1 MGLINFEGK
10 QIAFFDHQPD
20 SADRG
25 RGEGEGLPI
34 VLLHGF
40 LEDSRLWDEWLPLLP
55 ARRYVCIDLPG
66 AGSSGLT
73 EGLTIESMAEV
84 VAKVV
89 EHLGL
94 DKFILTGHSMGGYV
108 ALAYAEKWGEKL
120 AGLCMFH
127 SHPFADSEE
136 KKAGRL
142 KAIEF
147 IHTNGH
153 VIYVRQTI
161 PQLFIYDFSK
171 GYQSEVNALIHN
183 AVQFQPEAIIAAL
196 NAMRQRPDRS
206 EVLRNIGCPVL
217 MLIGQHDT
225 AVPLELSMAMT
236 HLPSQGIIHIF
247 PTVGH
252 MGMFSASRET
262 AKAFREFLA
271 EI

>member
-1 MGLINFEGK
+1 MEQTIFQGK
-10 QIAFFDHQPD
+10 QIAYFDNKT
-20 SADRG
+20 
-25 RGEGEGLPI
+25 GEGLPV

-55 ARRYVCIDLPG
+55 ARRFVRIDLPG
-66 AGSSGLT
+66 CGSSELT
-73 EGLTIESMAEV
+73 DDLTIESMAEA
-84 VAKVV
+84 VATVV
-89 EHLGL
+89 EHLKL
-94 DKFILTGHSMGGYV
+94 QKFILIAHSMGGYV
-108 ALAYAEKWGEKL
+108 ALAFAEKWSEKL

-127 SHPFADSEE
+127 SHPFADTEE

-171 GYQSEVNALIHN
+171 GYQSEVNGLIHN
-183 AVQFQPEAIIAAL
+183 AVQFKPEAIIAAI

-225 AVPLELSMAMT
+225 AVPLELSMAMS
-236 HLPSQGIIHIF
+236 HLPSQGVIHVF

-262 AKAFREFLA
+262 AKAFREFLS
-271 EI
+271 ELVSG

>member
-1 MGLINFEGK
+1 MEQVTFQGK
-10 QIAFFDHQPD
+10 LIAFYDHNP
-20 SADRG
+20 SKNKEAD
-25 RGEGEGLPI
+25 ELPV

-55 ARRYVCIDLPG
+55 SRRFICIDLPG
-66 AGSSGLT
+66 FGNSELTDNLTMAG
-73 EGLTIESMAEV
+73 MAES
-84 VAKVV
+84 VATVI
-89 EHLGL
+89 EHLAL
-94 DKFILTGHSMGGYV
+94 DRFILTGHSMGGYV
-108 ALAYAEKWGEKL
+108 ALAYAEKWGQKL
-120 AGLCMFH
+120 AGLCLFH
-127 SHPFADSEE
+127 SHPFEDSEE

-147 IHTNGH
+147 IKTNGH

-171 GYQSEVNALIHN
+171 GYQMEVNRLIHN
-183 AVQFQPEAIIAAL
+183 AIHFTPEAIISAL
-196 NAMRQRPDRS
+196 DSMRNRQDRAD
-206 EVLRNIGCPVL
+206 VLRNLDCPVL

-225 AVPLELSMAMT
+225 AVPLDVSMAMT
-236 HLPSQGIIHIF
+236 HLPSRGIVHVF

-271 EI
+271 EIRN

>member
-1 MGLINFEGK
+1 MEQIAYQGK
-10 QIAFFDHQPD
+10 QIAYFDHNPGKSRD
-20 SADRG
+20 A
-25 RGEGEGLPI
+25 EGLPV

-55 ARRYVCIDLPG
+55 TRRYICIDLPG
-66 AGSSGLT
+66 AGSSELT
-73 EGLTIESMAEV
+73 DNLTMAAMAEV
-84 VAKVV
+84 VAAVIA
-89 EHLGL
+89 HLGL
-94 DKFILTGHSMGGYV
+94 QKFILTGHSMGGYV
-108 ALAYAEKWGEKL
+108 ALAYAEKWAEKL
-120 AGLCMFH
+120 AGLCLFH

-147 IHTNGH
+147 IKTNGH

-171 GYQSEVNALIHN
+171 GYQMEVNRLIHN
-183 AVQFQPEAIIAAL
+183 AMHFTPEAIIAAL
-196 NAMRQRPDRS
+196 DSMRQRQDRS
-206 EVLRNIGCPVL
+206 DVLRNLQCPVL

-236 HLPSQGIIHIF
+236 PLPSRGIVHVF
-247 PTVGH
+247 STVGH

-262 AKAFREFLA
+262 AKAFKEFLI
-271 EI
+271 EIGN